1 MKTIVRCGCE
11 AVYEQTQAETGYWV
25 EDTADCKVC
34 GHELGAWHG
43 NKVLLFDLVKNPT
56 EQAVS
61 CYACAHCRGP
71 YGQDFGAAATVWIAA
86 LRYVLIAQQW

>member
-1 MKTIVRCGCE
+1 MKTIVRCERE

-43 NKVLLFDLVKNPT
+43 NKALLFDLVKNPT
-56 EQAVS
+56 E
-61 CYACAHCRGP
+61 
-71 YGQDFGAAATVWIAA
+71 
-86 LRYVLIAQQW
+86 